1 VSKVH
6 EKVEAFVDV
15 ANGPITP
22 ASRSQFKSLGR
33 QISELSDEVNDI
45 WFNQISDC
53 EKRLRVNP
61 GEDYRIFKDS
71 VRRAKE
77 AMATWKRRAR
87 AAEGGGTRRIS
98 RHPA

>member
-1 VSKVH
+1 VSKVGD
-6 EKVEAFVDV
+6 KVDAFITV

-33 QISELSDEVNDI
+33 EISELSDEVNDL
-45 WFNQISDC
+45 WFNRISDC

-61 GEDYRIFKDS
+61 GENYRHFKEY
-71 VRRAKE
+71 VKQAKE

-87 AAEGGGTRRIS
+87 APAGGGTRKKR
-98 RHPA
+98 RQA

>member
-1 VSKVH
+1 MGKVQ
-6 EKVEAFVDV
+6 EKVDDFVDV

-33 QISELSDEVNDI
+33 QISQLSDEVNDI
-45 WFNQISDC
+45 WFNRISDC

-71 VRRAKE
+71 VKQAKE
-77 AMATWKRRAR
+77 AMATWKRRTR

-98 RHPA
+98 RRPA